1 VRRIRTYADLQG
13 PDRSGL
19 GRQVE
24 AQNERVACRLEGIR
38 TVLAVTSGKGGVGK
52 SLVAATLASAL
63 VRRGLRGGL
72 LDADLN
78 GPSAPAFLGLSRPT
92 LEVTDDGVVPPSDAL
107 GLRVMSTDLLMDERA
122 PLRWRE
128 PRTEGH
134 VWRSLL
140 ERGVFREFL
149 SDVVWGRLDVL
160 VVDLPPG
167 PQRLAELKE
176 LAPDRTRV
184 LGVTIPTSASRTAVE
199 RSLRLAVEG
208 GLLLLGL
215 VENMAGYA
223 CPACGEVG
231 PLHPGEAG
239 ESIARALGTPLLG
252 RIPFDAEAAACA
264 ERGDMEGLLSSRAG
278 REIGRLAGVVA
289 EGLGL

>member
-1 VRRIRTYADLQG
+1 MRRIRTYADLQG

-19 GRQVE
+19 VGQVE
-24 AQNERVACRLEGIR
+24 AQHERVARRLEGIR

-63 VRRGLRGGL
+63 VRRGLKGGL

-78 GPSAPAFLGLSRPT
+78 GPSAPAFLGLSRST

-107 GLRVMSTDLLMDERA
+107 GLRVMSTDLLMDDGV

-128 PRTEGH
+128 PGTDAH

-149 SDVVWGRLDVL
+149 SDVAWGRLDVL
-160 VVDLPPG
+160 VVDTPPG

-176 LAPDRTRV
+176 LAPNHTRV

-208 GLLLLGL
+208 GLSLLGL
-215 VENMAGYA
+215 VENMAGYV

-252 RIPFDAEAAACA
+252 RVPFDAAAATCA

-278 REIGRLAGVVA
+278 REIARLAGVVA
-289 EGLGL
+289 EGFGS